1 VIRSSRRGKV
11 PRSILIAAAVAVG
24 PIIAG
29 CEAGTNAPVLQWHQ
43 TTDGTFKHVGKNI
56 TISNAFVLGPPIGH
70 VLKAGQSTGLYLGL
84 VNTGTPDRLLAVKA
98 PGVAQRVV
106 LPGRGIPLHY
116 QSRVLLT
123 GPVPTIVLQNLVK
136 PLGGG
141 SVINLY
147 LIFARAGSVALSV
160 PIMPMTSNYTTFSP
174 PPSPSPSPTVTGK
187 AGSATPS
194 PSPTSSG

>member
-1 VIRSSRRGKV
+1 
-11 PRSILIAAAVAVG
+11 
-24 PIIAG
+24 
-29 CEAGTNAPVLQWHQ
+29 
-43 TTDGTFKHVGKNI
+43 
-56 TISNAFVLGPPIGH
+56 
-70 VLKAGQSTGLYLGL
+70 

-123 GPVPTIVLQNLVK
+123 GPVPTIVLQNLIK

-174 PPSPSPSPTVTGK
+174 PPSPSPSPSVTGK